1 MRKQLQAE
9 YGKSDLEVRILELEA
24 VKVKRESR
32 VAEFKARIEAIQKRN
47 LDRKANEELKRE
59 EELKFLKY

>member
-9 YGKSDLEVRILELEA
+9 YGKSDLEVRIVELEA

-32 VAEFKARIEAIQKRN
+32 VAEFKARIENIQKRN
-47 LDRKANEELKRE
+47 LDRRADKELKRE
-59 EELKFLKY
+59 DELKFLKY